1 MALPKITAPTY
12 KMIRPSTGEEIEY
25 RPFLVG
31 EEKILLMASETEDP
45 RQISNAVLKLVHS
58 CTYGSIGDKNDPM
71 FDIEYA
77 FLKIRGK
84 SVAETMEINL
94 ICQDD
99 GKTEVPYEINTDNIE
114 ILVDENHSKE
124 IKLNDDFTLI
134 MRYPTAQDSIN
145 VSGMSGVT
153 ETSFTIA
160 QNCIE
165 TIIHGEESY
174 NKVDLSKK
182 ELQEFFESLT
192 QEMFQKV
199 QDFFDTMP
207 KLRHEVEIENPN
219 TKVKSTVVLEGL
231 ASFLG

>member
-1 MALPKITAPTY
+1 MALPKITTPTY

-31 EEKILLMASETEDP
+31 EEKILLMASESEDSK
-45 RQISNAVLKLVHS
+45 QISDAVLQLVHS
-58 CTYGSIGDKNDPM
+58 CTNGEIGNKSDPM

-84 SVAETMEINL
+84 SVAETIQINL
-94 ICQDD
+94 VCQDD
-99 GKTEVPYEINTDNIE
+99 KKTEVPYEINTDEIE

-124 IKLNDDFTLI
+124 VKLNDDFTII
-134 MRYPTAQDSIN
+134 MRYPTAQDSLA
-145 VSGMSGVT
+145 VVGLSGAT
-153 ETSFTIA
+153 EISFAIA

-192 QEMFQKV
+192 QEMFLKV
-199 QDFFDTMP
+199 QNFFNTMP

-219 TKVKSTVVLEGL
+219 TKVKSTIVLEGL
-231 ASFLG
+231 TSFLG